1 MAFKLY
7 FAPGSSSLA
16 SHFALEE
23 SGARYETQR
32 VDLPG
37 GEQHTPEYRKINP
50 RGRVPVLQLED
61 GSVITENVAILYYLG
76 TRFPEARLLPADP
89 AGAARAL
96 SLAAFFA
103 TSVHVAHRHIR
114 QPRLYT
120 TEEAAQPAI
129 KAVGRRTFHDYLKE
143 IDGLLAGREWFL
155 DQFTVADP
163 YALMFY
169 WCGIRQE
176 LPVHELHAFTAH
188 ARRLLRRPA
197 IARVLEQ
204 DPEAGPALRMLL

>member
-1 MAFKLY
+1 MTLKLY
-7 FAPGSSSLA
+7 TATGSSSLA

-23 SGARYETQR
+23 RGVRYRTQR

-50 RGRVPVLQLED
+50 RGRVPVLELED
-61 GSVITENVAILYYLG
+61 GSRLSENVAILYYLG
-76 TRFPEARLLPADP
+76 TRFPESRLLPADH
-89 AGAARAL
+89 AGAAQAL

-120 TEEAAQPAI
+120 TDETAYAAIQ
-129 KAVGRRTFHDYLKE
+129 AVGRRTFHDHLKE
-143 IDGLLAGREWFL
+143 IDGLLDGRAWFF
-155 DQFTVADP
+155 DHFTVADS

-176 LPVHELHAFTAH
+176 LPVHELHAFTEH
-188 ARRLLRRPA
+188 ARRLLKRPA
-197 IARVLEQ
+197 IARVLDA
-204 DPEAGPALRMLL
+204 DPEAGPALRKLL